1 MGDKVPAYGLVANK
15 NGYSAGTYE
24 PGDVLPYNPEG
35 ENIFLIRGE
44 GNIIYN
50 QDEYAPLETIRVS

>member
-1 MGDKVPAYGLVANK
+1 MGDKIPAYGLVANK

-24 PGDVLPYNPEG
+24 PGDILPYNPGG